1 MAHFIQ
7 NLNHVWV
14 CDSGKIGSFYLRLA
28 RLLKTDAAAIHR
40 EDGEVRTI
48 SSELLVSKA
57 IDAGEFLLR
66 MQLTDVDD
74 ANSTA
79 SFPVRAALHESLY
92 LPFVLQSS
100 YKETCAPEQVD
111 AVPGDLSG
119 SVYSTETG
127 NVTHPSNFAGT
138 VCAVLLWSDLYNA
151 TGNLTWLNAAER
163 AVAAI
168 RAQWMQPGAYML
180 CGGELD
186 DLFNPKGPCSDIG
199 TTSVMWLL
207 R

>member
-28 RLLKTDAAAIHR
+28 RLLKTDASAIHR

-92 LPFVLQSS
+92 LPFVL
-100 YKETCAPEQVD
+100 
-111 AVPGDLSG
+111 
-119 SVYSTETG
+119 
-127 NVTHPSNFAGT
+127 
-138 VCAVLLWSDLYNA
+138 
-151 TGNLTWLNAAER
+151 
-163 AVAAI
+163 
-168 RAQWMQPGAYML
+168 
-180 CGGELD
+180 
-186 DLFNPKGPCSDIG
+186 
-199 TTSVMWLL
+199 
-207 R
+207 